1 MNANRM
7 IAVSLLGALPLLGLA
22 QASKVCNG
30 KDANNKDISGI
41 ACNGISVGRPK
52 VFDNRSLTLK
62 MEDLAKTL
70 KTQQAANSPVDL
82 KTVVAAINNLQGL
95 SQQETD
101 TSLSVVG
108 NATPSRTLSKEV
120 KAGNVDSNGNP
131 LPNTTDRNTQTI
143 QASVAPQAPSF
154 DSFGSLPSSFNPTFG
169 NSASD
174 ILTDQVNLSY
184 QITNLQMLIERSLSD
199 RPNGT

>member
-101 TSLSVVG
+101 TSLSVVEMPHRAG
-108 NATPSRTLSKEV
+108 LSLRKSRRAMSTVTATRFPTL
-120 KAGNVDSNGNP
+120 
-131 LPNTTDRNTQTI
+131 
-143 QASVAPQAPSF
+143 
-154 DSFGSLPSSFNPTFG
+154 
-169 NSASD
+169 
-174 ILTDQVNLSY
+174 LTGTLR
-184 QITNLQMLIERSLSD
+184 LF
-199 RPNGT
+199 RPA